1 LGKLS
6 HRPILAG
13 QGGSFVKHQIRK
25 TVGSVVASDTQ
36 SSVAAL
42 DLAVVSQSR
51 MCASVMEAAGDSKM
65 PIGATQKLLE
75 AMTSGLQGLAVSR
88 ADMVTAVRELRRIQ
102 ADSSLVEEY
111 FGCPGGPETHLQS
124 AETAQLAPQT

>member
-1 LGKLS
+1 
-6 HRPILAG
+6 
-13 QGGSFVKHQIRK
+13 VKHQIRK